1 MFCGTK
7 LMEYGWITIWRT
19 RGLGIC
25 STLRILLHFTPKVII
40 VVNVNI
46 MARLLWDISNRRIS
60 TTSLVSFCN
69 SNNSFFFFFFKL
81 QISNSYFIYVKN
93 NKFLLLSHIQNM
105 LLKLLLKSGWSKVI
119 SIRVKSNGIGM
130 IRDKFYIF
138 LYLWLREKGTF
149 LSFIEYNKYS
159 ILIHIYFFNQFF
171 YLLFR
176 TKIILFLDN
185 IINIIEY

>member
-1 MFCGTK
+1 
-7 LMEYGWITIWRT
+7 
-19 RGLGIC
+19 
-25 STLRILLHFTPKVII
+25 
-40 VVNVNI
+40 
-46 MARLLWDISNRRIS
+46 
-60 TTSLVSFCN
+60 
-69 SNNSFFFFFFKL
+69 
-81 QISNSYFIYVKN
+81 
-93 NKFLLLSHIQNM
+93 M